1 LAESEIKFLAP
12 KVHYHVIPAPKYG
25 SSRGVESTNEAV
37 GGQAPLTHREMHRK
51 EFESREELDEDD
63 AKALLKKIRS
73 RL

>member
-1 LAESEIKFLAP
+1 
-12 KVHYHVIPAPKYG
+12 VHYHVIPAPKYG

-37 GGQAPLTHREMHRK
+37 GGRAPLTHHEMHRK

-63 AKALLKKIRS
+63 AKVLLKKIRS